1 MDSTTAIAQQIA
13 KWPEQHQRIAA
24 VDRFVDALV
33 SALHRRLHRSEL
45 SITDQ
50 VEILH
55 HLAVEAE
62 AESTMTKLGGKCE

>member
-1 MDSTTAIAQQIA
+1 MDSTSATASQITE
-13 KWPEQHQRIAA
+13 WPEQHQRLAA

-33 SALHRRLHRSEL
+33 STLHRSEL

-62 AESTMTKLGGKCE
+62 AESTMTKLGGKRG